1 MEKSYDPSIACRYD
15 YYSLSFSTVEAA
27 TTAAAASLHCSLQ
40 QVRLPL
46 PARQLDLASSV
57 PCHPLSLGV
66 TARKHSR
73 SCNTKSHNPPVLR
86 EAWTPLL
93 LQRSPRFLLLFLPYP
108 ATRSPTRV
116 HARTF
121 ARDVTT
127 FCDTSEQSAE
137 RPASCRAD
145 ADIGWVVVVVGWVS
159 PLR

>member
-1 MEKSYDPSIACRYD
+1 MEACRVSSQRGKVNTGGKKSYDPSIACRYD
-15 YYSLSFSTVEAA
+15 YYSLSFSTVAAA
-27 TTAAAASLHCSLQ
+27 TTAASLHCSLQ

-73 SCNTKSHNPPVLR
+73 SCHTESPPTHNPPVLR

-93 LQRSPRFLLLFLPYP
+93 LQRSPRLLLFLPYP

-127 FCDTSEQSAE
+127 FCDTFAAIATCEL
-137 RPASCRAD
+137 SC
-145 ADIGWVVVVVGWVS
+145 
-159 PLR
+159 